1 MGRPFYPL
9 FLLPVPFAAMVER
22 SQKEVWKLT
31 PWLVLILLLGNF
43 ILMAFDAREI
53 TSGQRIIRV
62 WTQTV
67 ADFVQSPVTSISS
80 GVTRYFSSI
89 ANLRSAQDENTK
101 LQEQVYQLQ
110 LQIESTKGLS
120 EENQRLKALLDFK
133 DQSKLKVLP
142 ARIIGRDPSVWF
154 DSSIISRGSLDG
166 VKLNMPVV
174 ANGGLVGRITAV
186 SPLTSQVDLVT
197 RDKSGLGAVIGEIGS
212 STALGVVAGT
222 SKRDLL
228 EMKYVSGSTE
238 VEVGQAVFTTGQ
250 DGIYPPG
257 IKIGD
262 IVQIIS
268 GSATTP
274 HQIFIQPP
282 AKLGSMQEVG
292 VLLYEPPPR
301 IPFEQKLTPPTKEK
315 K

>member
-1 MGRPFYPL
+1 
-9 FLLPVPFAAMVER
+9 MVER

-31 PWLVLILLLGNF
+31 PWLVLMLLLGNF

-53 TSGQRIIRV
+53 TSGQRVIRV
-62 WTQTV
+62 WTQAA

-80 GVTRYFSSI
+80 AVSGYFSSI
-89 ANLRSAQDENTK
+89 ANLRSAQDDNTHLKQQVEELK
-101 LQEQVYQLQ
+101 LE
-110 LQIESTKGLS
+110 IESSKGLA

-133 DQSKLKVLP
+133 EQSKLTVLP
-142 ARIIGRDPSVWF
+142 ARIIGRDPSIWF
-154 DSSIISRGSLDG
+154 DSSIINRGSLDG

-197 RDKSGLGAVIGEIGS
+197 RDKSGLGAVIGEIGT
-212 STALGVVAGT
+212 STALGVVSGT

-228 EMKYVSGSTE
+228 EMKYVPGTTD
-238 VEVGQAVFTTGQ
+238 VQVGQPVFTTGQ

-257 IKIGD
+257 IKVGE

-274 HQIFIQPP
+274 HQIFIQPA

-292 VLLYEPPPR
+292 VLLYEPPQRPQ
-301 IPFEQKLTPPTKEK
+301 FDQKLTPPTKEK